1 MRNPHNLPESAGQRS
16 VALMKGHAPKQDIIG
31 VIVSSPATGESAL
44 PDAYL
49 SAFSG
54 MAGPLFERN
63 VKLAQITC
71 MLKVA
76 CTFIEKV
83 GGSLP
88 PHPSPLLATLLA
100 TVVLLLLLLS
110 CCARSFSIP
119 LSTCSSQRG
128 APAVPHHPC

>member
-1 MRNPHNLPESAGQRS
+1 MLRNPHNLPESAGQRS
-16 VALMKGHAPKQDIIG
+16 VALIKGHAPKQDIIG
-31 VIVSSPATGESAL
+31 VIVSSPAAGGNAL

-49 SAFSG
+49 SAFSS

-83 GGSLP
+83 PQQLRRGCLVISACSRCNRRSGDCQASPHDLLPHSLSLP
-88 PHPSPLLATLLA
+88 SLTVPALSPAPHP
-100 TVVLLLLLLS
+100 
-110 CCARSFSIP
+110 R
-119 LSTCSSQRG
+119 
-128 APAVPHHPC
+128 